1 MVSTFQLMGRP
12 ASSDMR
18 VMRLTS
24 SSLKPFM
31 QPSATHSRVVPSW
44 VPVSRHSASTSSSD
58 AQRLGTGWPSQ
69 SLWV

>member
-1 MVSTFQLMGRP
+1 MVSTFQLRGRW
-12 ASSDMR
+12 ACSDMR
-18 VMRLTS
+18 VIRSIS

-44 VPVSRHSASTSSSD
+44 VAVSRHSSSTSCSE
-58 AQRLGTGWPSQ
+58 AQRLGTGWPSP